1 MTLYIL
7 TMLFILLF
15 LYLLAAENKLDKLG
29 IEKQKFAHPFFNWMY
44 RYSNIAPFIWFA
56 DDDEDLTKKGLK
68 ILHQLKTGNLTH
80 ILTVRSYMGLTFL
93 FLVISVATGGLLV
106 YLQPYLPTIVLF
118 LFDVDVSEMSTDY
131 NMRTSIMIMM
141 LSLLIALVPN
151 WFLKARSKKTI
162 VANSKELP
170 VVQMFIV
177 LMLRSGKTVSEII
190 YGLSKLQTP
199 HKKTFEHAYR
209 VYVRSPQEAM
219 DYLRKEFSFS
229 RFADSFDLLEDVSE
243 YARTETITIMEAGMN
258 SLVEEIEQVKRRNDL
273 SNLVYSQA
281 SMIAPF
287 SAIIL
292 LGAVPFLIMGLS
304 LFGSAQ
310 SL

>member
-1 MTLYIL
+1 MTLYIVTL
-7 TMLFILLF
+7 LFILF
-15 LYLLAAENKLDKLG
+15 FIYLLWAEMKLKKLE
-29 IEKQKFAHPFFNWMY
+29 IEEKRFDSPFFNWIY

-56 DDDEDLTKKGLK
+56 DDDEDLTKKGEK

-80 ILTVRSYMGLTFL
+80 TLTVRSYMALTFL
-93 FLVISVATGGLLV
+93 FLVASVLIGALLV
-106 YLQPYLPTIVLF
+106 FLQPYIPSIVSF
-118 LFDVDVSEMSTDY
+118 LFDVDVSEMETAY
-131 NMRTSIMIMM
+131 NMRTSIIIMM

-151 WFLKARSKKTI
+151 QILKARSKKTI
-162 VANSKELP
+162 VSNSKELP
-170 VVQMFIV
+170 VIQMFIV
-177 LMLRSGKTVSEII
+177 LMLRSGKTVSEIV

-199 HKKTFEHAYR
+199 HRKTFEHAYR

-219 DYLRKEFSFS
+219 DYLRKEFDFS

-258 SLVEEIEQVKRRNDL
+258 SLVEEIEQVKRRNDI
-273 SNLVYSQA
+273 SSLVYSQA

-287 SAIIL
+287 SALIL

-304 LFGSAQ
+304 MMSSVQ
-310 SL
+310 SM